1 MILWGVLLEV
11 TLILIIAYTRWGSRL
26 FGTGPLYPDVW
37 LLLLPWAVG
46 MIAPGELRKSFARS
60 QLARREK

>member
-11 TLILIIAYTRWGSRL
+11 TLILIIADTRWGSRL
-26 FGTGPLYPDVW
+26 FGTGPLYLDVW

-46 MIAPGELRKSFARS
+46 MIAPRELRKYFARC